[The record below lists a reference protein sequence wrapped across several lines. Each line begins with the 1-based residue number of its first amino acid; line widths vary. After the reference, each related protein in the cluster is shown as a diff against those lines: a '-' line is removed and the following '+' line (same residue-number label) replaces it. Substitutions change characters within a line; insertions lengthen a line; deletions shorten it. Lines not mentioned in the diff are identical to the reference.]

1 MSNKSTKRLGSFGL
15 AVALCCFQV
24 PGTAQG
30 YPGPGPNLAVNHTSG
45 QALTAKSLKDLLG
58 DLKNSHGIQFSY
70 QASLADDLQLIM
82 PEQKGD
88 VQNVDEYLGATLASN
103 NLAYKKVRGVYI
115 ISKAHPAATSTTTVA
130 TPGPN
135 PTASLAQ
142 DQAVSGRVI
151 DETGSALPGVT
162 VVLKGTT
169 RGTATNANGEFTLPV
184 PAAGGTLVFS
194 FIGYTA
200 QEVAINNQATVN
212 VTMRTDAQ
220 ALQEVVVVGYGTQER
235 KDVTG
240 AVTTISEE
248 DFQEGQVTTAEQLIT
263 GKVAGVQ
270 ITSNGGAP
278 GSGSRIRI
286 RGGASLNASN
296 DPLIVIDGVPIDNEV
311 IAGSA
316 NPLNFINPDDIAS
329 MNILKDASATAIYGS
344 RASNGVIIITTKSG
358 QSGQKT
364 RVNFSTLH
372 SLSTNTKQ
380 VDVMDADEF
389 RRTVTQLGNQEQ
401 IRLLGSENTNWQDQ
415 IYRNAYTTDNNVSVS
430 GSVKEL
436 PYRVSLGYL
445 NQDGVVKTSN
455 FERVTGSVKLTP
467 KFLDDHLSVDVN
479 WKGALTNSR
488 FADEGAIGAA
498 VNFDPTQPVRAENN
512 FGGYFEWLD
521 PADKKPITIATR
533 NPLSMLE
540 QRRNEGEARRS
551 IGNIQLDYK
560 FHFLPALRANLN
572 VGYDKSDSEGNNN
585 APVTLASESFEGGS
599 FQRYVEKRT
608 NKLLDYYMN
617 YTNDIEGIRSRID
630 VTGGYSYQDWVTERP
645 AFPLLRENG
654 ELRRA
659 AAPFPF
665 KTQNT
670 LVSFFG
676 RVNYAFMDRYLLT
689 ATVRRDGSS
698 RFRDGQKWGTLPS
711 LALAWRINE
720 EAFLRNNPV
729 VSDLKLRV
737 GYGVTGQ
744 QDVGNDFPYL
754 ARYTTSD
761 SAAMY
766 QIGNQYYL
774 LLRPEGYDAN
784 LKWEETETWNAGI
797 DFGFMNNRLY
807 GSLDAFQRNTKDLL
821 SVVPVAAGTNLTNLL
836 LTNVGSIESK
846 GLEAVLNYVA
856 IDRENFTWS
865 VGINGSVIRNKIT
878 QLNTVD
884 EANSVGV
891 LTGGIAGATGRN
903 IQVHT
908 VGYAPNS
915 FYVYKQVYGQDG
927 RPIEGLYADLNQDGI
942 INEQDKYRYKNPD
955 ARLFMGFN
963 TQLNYNNWSLG
974 LLMRGSFNNYV
985 YNNVHSNTGAYEVT
999 SVSNWL
1005 SNLSRNVNETG
1016 FNIRQYESDYYI
1028 ENASFLRMENITLGY
1043 NFGRIMNER
1052 ASLRLNASIQ
1062 NAFVITDYTG
1072 LDPEIASGI
1081 DNNFYP
1087 RPRVFSLGL
1096 NLEL

>member
-1 MSNKSTKRLGSFGL
+1 MSNKSTKRLGSLGL

-45 QALTAKSLKDLLG
+45 QALTAKSLKDLLN
-58 DLKNSHGIQFSY
+58 DLKNTHGIQFSY
-70 QASLADDLQLIM
+70 QASLADDLQLIVQE
-82 PEQKGD
+82 PKSG
-88 VQNVDEYLGATLASN
+88 VQNVDEFLGTTLASN

-115 ISKAHPAATSTTTVA
+115 ISKAAQPAPATTTAAAIPSPSAKVR
-130 TPGPN
+130 
-135 PTASLAQ
+135 Q
-142 DQAVSGRVI
+142 DQAVSGRVT
-151 DETGSALPGVT
+151 DENGSALPGVT

-169 RGTATNANGEFTLPV
+169 RGTATNANGEFTLPA
-184 PAAGGTLVFS
+184 PAEGGTLVFS
-194 FIGYTA
+194 YIGYAT
-200 QEVAINNQATVN
+200 QEVVIGGQTNISI
-212 VTMRTDAQ
+212 TMRTDAR

-248 DFQEGQVTTAEQLIT
+248 DFQDGQVTTAEQLIT

-278 GSGSRIRI
+278 GAGSRIRI

-296 DPLIVIDGVPIDNEV
+296 DPLIVIDGVPIDNQT

-344 RASNGVIIITTKSG
+344 RASNGVIIITTKRG
-358 QSGQKT
+358 QTGQKT

-389 RRTVTQLGNQEQ
+389 RRTVIARGNQEQ
-401 IRLLGSENTNWQDQ
+401 INLLGTENTNWQDQ

-430 GSVKEL
+430 GAVKEL

-445 NQDGVVKTSN
+445 NQDGVLKTSS
-455 FERVTGSVKLTP
+455 FERVTGSIKLTP
-467 KFLDDHLSVDVN
+467 TFLDNHLSVDVN

-488 FADEGAIGAA
+488 FAEEGAIGAA
-498 VNFDPTQPVRAENN
+498 VGFDPTQPVYSENN

-521 PADKKPITIATR
+521 PTDRRPITIATR

-560 FHFLPALRANLN
+560 FHFLPELRANLN

-599 FQRYVEKRT
+599 FQRFEEKRT

-617 YTNDIEGIRSRID
+617 YTNDFEGLRSRID

-654 ELRRA
+654 DVRRA

-676 RVNYAFMDRYLLT
+676 RVNYALMDRYILT

-698 RFRDGQKWGTLPS
+698 RFRDGQKWGTFPS
-711 LALAWRINE
+711 LAFAWRINE
-720 EAFLRNNPV
+720 EAFLRDNPV

-754 ARYTTSD
+754 ARYTSSD

-784 LKWEETETWNAGI
+784 LKWEETKTWNAGI
-797 DFGFMNNRLY
+797 DFGFLNNRLY

-821 SVVPVAAGTNLTNLL
+821 SVVPVPAGTNLTNLL

-846 GLEAVLNYVA
+846 GLEAVLNYVVV
-856 IDRENFTWS
+856 DRENFTWS

-878 QLNTVD
+878 KLNTVD
-884 EANSVGV
+884 EDNSVGV
-891 LTGGIAGATGRN
+891 PTGGIAGATGRN

-908 VGYAPNS
+908 VGYAPNT

-942 INEQDKYRYKNPD
+942 INEQDKYRYKNPN
-955 ARLFMGFN
+955 ARLFSGFN

-974 LLMRGSFNNYV
+974 LLMRGNFNNYV

-1005 SNLSRNVNETG
+1005 SNMSRNVNETG

-1028 ENASFLRMENITLGY
+1028 ENASFVRMENISLGY
-1043 NFGRIMNER
+1043 NFGRIMNDR
-1052 ASLRLNASIQ
+1052 AALRLNANIQ
-1062 NAFVITDYTG
+1062 NAFVITDYKG